1 MVKPTSGPRGLVALA
16 LALAACSRTP
26 PEPAPAATTSTPSVT
41 SAAAAGSPGAAVAQ
55 PGVAPVPASASPAN
69 PTPSALA
76 GRCIAAMAATPPPI
90 PASASHPACPAD
102 PEPDHKMPL
111 AKVAFPDAPGT
122 PRVDVELARN
132 EHDVQR
138 GLMYR
143 TSMPEERGM
152 LFKLSERT
160 DHTFWMHN
168 TCIPLDMLFVDDDG
182 VIVGIVEAA
191 RPLDDSTRSV
201 GCPSS
206 WVLEVNAGWCR
217 RHGVKPGQKL
227 GIPAAA
233 R

>member
-1 MVKPTSGPRGLVALA
+1 MVQPTSGPRGLLTLA
-16 LALAACSRTP
+16 LALAGMACSRTP

-41 SAAAAGSPGAAVAQ
+41 SAAATAPAA
-55 PGVAPVPASASPAN
+55 PASVAAPAG
-69 PTPSALA
+69 PAASALA
-76 GRCIAAMAATPPPI
+76 GRCIKPLAETPPPV
-90 PASASHPACPAD
+90 PASASHPACPTD

-111 AKVAFPDAPGT
+111 AKVAFPDAPGN
-122 PRVDVELARN
+122 PRVEVELAKG

-143 TSMPEERGM
+143 TSMPEDRGM
-152 LFKLSERT
+152 LFKLGERT

-182 VIVGIVEAA
+182 LIVGIVESA

-206 WVLEVNAGWCR
+206 WVLEVNAGWSR